1 MFNFIYISTGYDFLM
16 RKVFLAGGELYK
28 NSAGW
33 LVIISGTVTSG
44 AVTSRGIIASTLC
57 WFL

>member
-1 MFNFIYISTGYDFLM
+1 M

-33 LVIISGTVTSG
+33 LVIIAGTVTSG